1 MSNITKSHIL
11 LSSAFK
17 QFKHFFALSLLITF
31 SLNAFSV
38 DDPQQLNK
46 EALNKE
52 EFNKEAYLDLSK
64 PYQQNNPQSA
74 KQDNQATTILKEVA
88 GAARTAL
95 GSTNSGNTDQLGN
108 KITKGVSNQLKNQA
122 INKTEG
128 FVNNKANTF
137 LM

>member
-1 MSNITKSHIL
+1 
-11 LSSAFK
+11 
-17 QFKHFFALSLLITF
+17 
-31 SLNAFSV
+31 LNAFSV

-95 GSTNSGNTDQLGN
+95 GSTNSGNTDQLG
-108 KITKGVSNQLKNQA
+108 KKVATDIKNLIVVRRLSLLSLLLLEA
-122 INKTEG
+122 
-128 FVNNKANTF
+128 
-137 LM
+137 MPP